1 MTSFQSVFGGTVIK
15 PSSQTYLELTIDEDI
30 DLLWP
35 LEQLAG
41 SYAVADIVNVI
52 ASVDS
57 LSISMPDARAGSN
70 GYSMTLIN
78 SGSRTF
84 TLKTSNGTSIVT
96 PAAGTTWVVYL
107 RSNASASGSWG
118 TFQLG
123 ATTSSAQAST
133 LAGQGLTANA
143 GLLDVNSPIT
153 DVSTTPYAVLN
164 TARGNTLRWTGSVG
178 TFTLATRGNGWF
190 CYVHNQG
197 SGTLTLDPDS
207 GTIDGASTKVLQ
219 AGEAC
224 RLVTNGTDWFTIA
237 SGSGSG
243 GSAFDY
249 TSFSV
254 AGSGNY
260 TLSGGELDKISY
272 NLTGILTANRT
283 IIVPASVQQYWINN
297 ATTGAF
303 SLYVKTAAQSAP
315 GIEVLQ
321 GTKAILYCDGTNVL
335 DADTGTVTFPIAV
348 AQGGTGGTTQ
358 AAARTGLGSGAVGDT
373 LFTAT
378 TTSSAQDTLGATATG
393 KSLFTAAD
401 AATAR
406 ATLGAAGISVTNNFA
421 ADQYLGGTNPALV
434 LTEATGA
441 ANNKAWAVQNNSSG
455 SSLRIAAQ
463 NDAGDTRTTFMELLR
478 SAMTPTKARLAMPRL
493 DLDYSSSTYLYMRDS
508 SQAANNQKWA
518 MYNTGSA
525 LYLSAVADDEATAE
539 FAIKAE
545 RSGIDV
551 TVLTLNGTSID
562 LSGYVTSAQSWI
574 LKQRSSDVGKTSDIT
589 LAADLTLTA
598 AVTTGLYLIEG
609 LLIVSANAGGGQG
622 FQFNLNHSAA
632 AMDLYYTLDGY
643 VNGAVVNTNS
653 VLGRSFAT
661 HGSTC
666 QFATL
671 TLTTINNAIAFRGAF
686 RSTGAGDVRVLW
698 AQNSSSANTT
708 FLMTG
713 SYLSVRRISA

>member
-1 MTSFQSVFGGTVIK
+1 MTSFQSIFGGTTVK
-15 PSSQTYLELTIDEDI
+15 PSSQTYLELALDDDVT
-30 DLLWP
+30 LKWP
-35 LEQLAG
+35 IEQMAG
-41 SYAVADIVNVI
+41 ENVVADIVNV
-52 ASVDS
+52 AAAVDS
-57 LSISMPDARAGSN
+57 LSITLPDARAGST
-70 GYSMTLIN
+70 GYSLTVVN

-84 TLKTSNGTSIVT
+84 TVKTSTGSSIVT
-96 PAAGTTWVVYL
+96 PAAGTAWVIYL
-107 RSNASASGSWG
+107 RSNSNAAGSWG

-123 ATTSSAQAST
+123 ATTSSAQASA

-143 GLLDVNSPIT
+143 GLLDLNSPMS
-153 DVSTTPYAVLN
+153 DVSTSPYAVLD
-164 TARGNTLRWTGSVG
+164 TARGNSLRWTGAVG

-190 CYVHNQG
+190 CYVYNDG
-197 SGTLTLDPDS
+197 SGALTLDPDS
-207 GTIDGASTKVLQ
+207 GTIDGASTVILQ

-224 RLVTNGTDWFTIA
+224 RLITNGTDWFTIA
-237 SGSGSG
+237 TGGGSG

-260 TLSGGELDKISY
+260 TLSGAELDKIAY

-283 IIVPASVQQYWINN
+283 IIVPASVQQYWISN

-335 DADTGTVTFPIAV
+335 DADTGTVTFPIAI

-378 TTSSAQDTLGATATG
+378 TTSSAQDTLGASATG

-406 ATLGAAGISVTNNFA
+406 ATLAAAGIGVTNNFA

-493 DLDYSSSTYLYMRDS
+493 DIDYSTTTYLYMRDS

-518 MYNTGSA
+518 MYNAGSA
-525 LYLSAVADDEATAE
+525 LYLSAVTDDEATAE
-539 FAIKAE
+539 FALKAE
-545 RSGIDV
+545 RSGVDV

-562 LSGYVTSAQSWI
+562 LSGYVTSAQSWV
-574 LKQRSSDVGKTSDIT
+574 LKRRSSDASKTIT
-589 LAADLTLTA
+589 ITPTADDTLTV

-609 LLIVSANAGGGQG
+609 LLIIGANVGGSQG

-632 AMDLYYTLDGY
+632 AMELAYTIDGY
-643 VNGAVVNTNS
+643 VNGAAVTTNS
-653 VLGRSFAT
+653 ALGRSFAT
-661 HGSTC
+661 QGSTV
-666 QFATL
+666 QFSNL
-671 TLTTINNAIAFRGAF
+671 TLTTINNAVAFKGAF
-686 RSTGAGDVRVLW
+686 TSTSAGNVRVLW
-698 AQNSSSANTT
+698 AQYSSSANDT